1 MKRTPANEDAGTVR
15 FSVSM
20 EPELLARFDEY
31 LAGAGY
37 PGRSKALRDLV
48 RGRLAEQQLNS
59 PRAAAVGVL
68 SFIYNHDSA
77 GLARRLMHLEHEH
90 HAEVISTVHVHLD
103 HHSCLEVLIM
113 RGRADRLRALADRL
127 SATRGVRQGRLALAP
142 AVCPVVGHRDRRKTH
157 RHA

>member
-1 MKRTPANEDAGTVR
+1 MARRKQDEDPGTVR

-48 RGRLAEQQLNS
+48 RGRLAERRLSS
-59 PRAAAVGVL
+59 PRAEAVGVL
-68 SFIYNHDSA
+68 SFLYNHDSA
-77 GLARRLMHLEHEH
+77 GLARKLMRLEHEH
-90 HAEVISTVHVHLD
+90 HAEVVSTVHVHLD
-103 HHSCLEVLIM
+103 RHSCLEVLIM

-142 AVCPVVGHRDRRKTH
+142 AVCPLAREHRHDRR
-157 RHA
+157 

>member
-1 MKRTPANEDAGTVR
+1 MKHTRAGDDPGTVR

-31 LAGAGY
+31 LAGAGW
-37 PGRSKALRDLV
+37 PSRSKALRDLV
-48 RGRLAEQQLNS
+48 RGRLAERQLSS

-68 SFIYNHDSA
+68 SYIYNHDSS
-77 GLARRLMHLEHEH
+77 GLARKLMHLEHEH
-90 HAEVISTVHVHLD
+90 HAEVVSTVHVHLD
-103 HHSCLEVLIM
+103 RHSCLEVLIM

-142 AVCPVVGHRDRRKTH
+142 AVCPLSREHHRK
-157 RHA
+157 AK